1 MKKTNQSADGTSF
14 HGLTVIT
21 TINRLTNALGHAQ
34 YFQNTGEDKVNVS
47 WNCENAVGEVV
58 TIYDWKEGRRLGPD
72 EEIEFHLGG
81 DNKMATLIGR
91 EELLTLL
98 GEQLNKHAL

>member
-1 MKKTNQSADGTSF
+1 MKKTKQSIDGTSF

-21 TINRLTNALGHAQ
+21 TINKLTDALGHAQ
-34 YFQNTGEDKVNVS
+34 YFQNTGENKVNVC
-47 WNCENAVGEVV
+47 WDCENAVGEVV
-58 TIYDWKEGRRLGPD
+58 TIYDWKEYRRIGVD

-81 DNKMATLIGR
+81 HNKMATLIGR

-98 GEQLNKHAL
+98 NK